1 MQHRIVLPRGDTAL
15 VSFEIEGR
23 NPQVNDRAVMAIRRA
38 GGGLVLEMVSTVEQG
53 KPVQFL
59 LTHDDTERMREGDYE
74 WDVRYVTNAIL
85 DAEGR
90 VTGGEEVATF
100 YQASPLEIT
109 KVVTKL

>member
-15 VSFEIEGR
+15 ISFEIKGR
-23 NPQVNDRAVMAIRRA
+23 TPEANDRVVMAIRRT
-38 GGGLVLEMVSTVEQG
+38 GGGLVLEMVSRVEAG

-59 LTHDDTERMREGDYE
+59 LTHDDTERMREGEYE
-74 WDVRYVTNAIL
+74 WDVRYVTNAVM

-90 VTGGEEVATF
+90 VTGGEEVATY
-100 YQASPLEIT
+100 YQSSPLEIT